1 MTPVKSIL
9 NLGLAA
15 QSLALVGENVKLVKK
30 KKVKTKDIVKTGV
43 TNIVGISLLRSQAGI
58 IQSL

>member
-9 NLGLAA
+9 NVGLAA

>member
-1 MTPVKSIL
+1 MTQVKSIL